1 MTVMELKKK
10 NNMGY
15 RMKNSPINKGQ
26 AAKPSPLK
34 EPITMAIVGA
44 LKTFAGTAAGKAA
57 ISGAAGAV
65 VSKAADALGK
75 GKIGEQNDPF
85 GGVKMGTDDN
95 PIKQDLSKM
104 PYHSKKRYMEY
115 KRRNWAQD
123 HTTSGYAQPLSISP
137 IRPDL
142 LSSNT
147 VDDTPTTTT
156 TTSSSGGDSSINT
169 KQPLWEKGKEFLNQ
183 GIVKLA
189 VNAGVTKL
197 FQSNREYKPGDYA
210 SNFSKMQLGV
220 KKDEK

>member
-1 MTVMELKKK
+1 
-10 NNMGY
+10 MGY
-15 RMKNSPINKGQ
+15 NMKNSPINKGY

-34 EPITMAIVGA
+34 EPVTIAMALG
-44 LKTFAGTAAGKAA
+44 KFAASAAGKAA

-104 PYHSKKRYMEY
+104 PYHSKQRYMEY
-115 KRRNWAQD
+115 KKRNWAQD
-123 HTTSGYAQPLSISP
+123 HTTSGYSQPQSISP
-137 IRPDL
+137 IQPDL
-142 LSSNT
+142 LSSNN

-156 TTSSSGGDSSINT
+156 PAGESGDNNVSTKLIP
-169 KQPLWEKGKEFLNQ
+169 KQPLWEKGKEFLDQ

-189 VNAGVTKL
+189 VNAGITKL
-197 FQSNREYKPGDYA
+197 FQSNKEYKPGDYS

-220 KKDEK
+220 KKDKNK